1 MFQLICFQVTVEN
14 NSIKVRAK
22 KSELDDNY
30 RIRHMCPYKPGNIET
45 VIIVGG
51 GPSGATC
58 AETLRQEGFTG
69 RIIMICKE
77 AVLPYDR
84 VKVSKA
90 LDLKVENHLLRS
102 QSFYDKN
109 NIEVKLGS
117 SATNLDTEKQTVTL
131 CNNEQLRYDY
141 LFIATGSRPRILN
154 VPGKNL
160 KNIFTIR
167 NYLDA
172 QGVNE
177 VLDKDKKIVILG
189 TGFIGMEVAAYCQ
202 GKCRS
207 VTVIAKTGVPLQ
219 SIFGDEIGMRIKK
232 EFEDKGINKILV

>member
-1 MFQLICFQVTVEN
+1 MIFVQVTIEN

-30 RIRHMCPYKPGNIET
+30 RIRPMCPYEPGNFET

-90 LDLKVENHLLRS
+90 LDLKVENHLLRP
-102 QSFYDKN
+102 QSFYDEN
-109 NIEVKLGS
+109 NIQVKLGS
-117 SATNLDTEKQTVTL
+117 SATKLDTEKKTVTL
-131 CNNEQLRYDY
+131 CNNEELCYDH
-141 LFIATGSRPRILN
+141 LFIATGSRPRTLD
-154 VPGKNL
+154 VPGKSL

-172 QGVNE
+172 QGVNK
-177 VLDKDKKIVILG
+177 VLDKDKKVVILG
-189 TGFIGMEVAAYCQ
+189 TGFIGMEVAACCQ
-202 GKCRS
+202 GKCHS
-207 VTVIAKTGVPLQ
+207 VIVVAKNAVPLQ
-219 SIFGDEIGMRIKK
+219 AIFGDEVGMRIKK
-232 EFEDKGINKILV
+232 IFEDRGNNF